1 MNIFSLSDVPLIMD
15 VTNVAEILAVSPGTV
30 YGLIR
35 SKQLAA
41 IRIGKKFRI
50 TRTALL
56 EYLGM

>member
-1 MNIFSLSDVPLIMD
+1 MSLHSLDDIPLLMD
-15 VTNVAEILAVSPGTV
+15 VFSVAAVLDVSPGTV